1 MNKAKVLVLGG
12 LRDEALTD
20 LKNICQVDIGPV
32 GHRPEDDRE
41 WVLDHIAEYDG
52 VIVAKMAFDRE
63 MIDAAK
69 NLKIISTYGVGFD
82 HVDVEYAK
90 EKGIVVSNCPKSV
103 LRPTAELAW
112 TMIMASARRLHYYD
126 DALREGVF
134 LNADEYDNQGYSIE
148 GKTLGIVGMG
158 RIGQQVARFAKAF
171 GMTIIYHNRHQVDD
185 QIAAELD
192 AKYVDLDTLAKE
204 ADFVSLHT
212 PATAETYHLV
222 NSDFLKKM
230 KDTAFLINVA
240 RGSLIDG
247 DALIAALK
255 NGSIAGAALDD
266 QIAAEL
272 DAKYVDLDTL
282 AKEADFV
289 SLHTP
294 ATAETYH
301 LVNSDFLKKMKDTA
315 FLINV
320 ARGSLIDGDAL
331 IAALKNG
338 SIAGAA
344 LDVFENEPHPRPE
357 LVEMDNVIMTPH
369 VGSATHI
376 ARFNL
381 SKEAANN
388 VLSFFKDGQAINQIN

>member
-12 LRDEALTD
+12 LRDDALTD

-126 DALREGVF
+126 HALREGVF

-192 AKYVDLDTLAKE
+192 AKYVDLDTWQ
-204 ADFVSLHT
+204 
-212 PATAETYHLV
+212 
-222 NSDFLKKM
+222 KK
-230 KDTAFLINVA
+230 LI
-240 RGSLIDG
+240 L
-247 DALIAALK
+247 
-255 NGSIAGAALDD
+255 
-266 QIAAEL
+266 
-272 DAKYVDLDTL
+272 
-282 AKEADFV
+282 
-289 SLHTP
+289 
-294 ATAETYH
+294 
-301 LVNSDFLKKMKDTA
+301 
-315 FLINV
+315 
-320 ARGSLIDGDAL
+320 
-331 IAALKNG
+331 
-338 SIAGAA
+338 
-344 LDVFENEPHPRPE
+344 
-357 LVEMDNVIMTPH
+357 
-369 VGSATHI
+369 
-376 ARFNL
+376 
-381 SKEAANN
+381 
-388 VLSFFKDGQAINQIN
+388 